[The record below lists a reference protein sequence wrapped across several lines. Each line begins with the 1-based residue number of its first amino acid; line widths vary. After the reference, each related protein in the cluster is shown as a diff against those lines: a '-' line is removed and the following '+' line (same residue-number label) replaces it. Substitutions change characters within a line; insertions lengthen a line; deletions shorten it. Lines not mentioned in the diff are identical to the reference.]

1 MRIKSFV
8 RRRDQSTIEPIRG
21 NTGLACTYQQD
32 GLSAGIECKGDAPL
46 AVADTEPQFL
56 HVAVPRRL
64 QRIGVRARQGWTKKL
79 KRRDRSC
86 GRLLNIVASGS
97 KLIGEV
103 VVELGD
109 PGHISSIAY
118 RLY

>member
-1 MRIKSFV
+1 MRVKSFV

-21 NTGLACTYQQD
+21 NPRLACTDQQD
-32 GLSAGIECKGDAPL
+32 GLAAWIERKGDAPL

-64 QRIGVRARQGWTKKL
+64 QRIGVRARQGWAKQL
-79 KRRDRSC
+79 QRRDRSC
-86 GRLLNIVASGS
+86 GGLLNIMAPRS
-97 KLIGEV
+97 KLLGKV
-103 VVELGD
+103 VVELDD
-109 PGHISSIAY
+109 PGHIASIAY